1 MSELMSQGLN
11 LALVGMGV
19 VFSFLAI
26 LVFLTTLMSDLVAR
40 LPGSD
45 ASSQAPTTG
54 VSPTARGNNGT
65 PATTDSTQLVAVI
78 SAAIREHRRR
88 R

>member
-1 MSELMSQGLN
+1 MSELMSQGVN

-19 VFSFLAI
+19 VFTFLAM

-40 LPGSD
+40 LPGSEAPSHP
-45 ASSQAPTTG
+45 ASTGGAP
-54 VSPTARGNNGT
+54 ARHGNSGT
-65 PATTDSTQLVAVI
+65 RATTDGTQLVAVI